1 MLGSKERAFD
11 PLPPV
16 TLEALIPPDP
26 FYRHLER
33 TLDLAFVRDLV
44 RDTYAESGRPS
55 IDPAVVCK
63 LQLALFFPGLRSERQ
78 LLQVVAYRLSLR

>member
-1 MLGSKERAFD
+1 MMGSKERAFG

-16 TLEALIPPDP
+16 SLEDLVPPDH

-44 RDTYAESGRPS
+44 RGDLRRHRP
-55 IDPAVVCK
+55 A
-63 LQLALFFPGLRSERQ
+63 LASTRS
-78 LLQVVAYRLSLR
+78 SSSSCS